1 MPFIIFHEKKYL
13 FNSSTCLAINCT
25 LTTSTDKGTAFTG
38 GAGDDQFDGFQ
49 STASTFQA
57 GDVLDGG
64 AGNDTL
70 SITLRADPED
80 VATVTLK
87 NIETVVANVQA
98 ADATGGQLDAAAW
111 TGVTTLSNAGSTA
124 GSLLSVSGLA
134 LTTTVYAS
142 GNTDVTL
149 DYRGDLSGSADTVS
163 VQLAKF
169 GTGTAQTL
177 SGTGE
182 VILGAGVDAVN
193 VSLAGTSFVSIDG
206 DDIKTITLTGTGAA
220 TVLTND
226 AITRFDASALVGTNA
241 FTFSGSATTLVATGG
256 AGNDTFTFITGGL
269 SNADVIEGGAG
280 TDTIRATLGG
290 GTSAPALTGFE
301 TGRFLFTT
309 TVNNKLDLS
318 SNTTGWNG
326 ITVSGSAAGT
336 DVELMNVYAAASGL
350 TLTLDDSTLADVT
363 LDSVT
368 GSSVTVNVGSASGA
382 VAIGSLEVSDV
393 STLAI
398 KSVGS
403 GAAET
408 ILLVADANAQTK
420 SLTIT
425 NGGTGSLTVSDLTVS
440 AVQTVVLGTSGSGGL
455 TVSDGLRNATAISSL
470 TINAEG
476 SDAADVTLSSKLFS
490 GSAAASLDTITIT
503 ANSGGDVTFGSG
515 ATGGLTLS
523 TDATAAEASA
533 GIKNA
538 IDVTITA
545 GTDSVVAASA
555 GTNAIVLQAV
565 GVDLTL
571 NLSAN
576 DNGAIRLG
584 DITANGTGVGSVT
597 INATVESS
605 GSIAIDD
612 YSGSGLNYTVST
624 AVVGVSGAL
633 ALGDAEVT
641 GGAVSYGTITL
652 ATGASATLGAVIGAS
667 SVAAMTINAASHADF
682 TMGDVAASTKI
693 GALTATVGT
702 AASATF
708 GAFAAGTSAGPVAI
722 QLASAAVLD
731 ANVAGEFYS
740 AGKSISTITVGVGT
754 GALANVGI
762 VNASSIGSV
771 DVSLASAGT
780 AEFVSIAGSGA
791 VASGGSIGS
800 LNFSGAGM
808 VLVTDVHAS
817 SGGSI
822 GSLNV
827 TLTTGAASATFT
839 TFGTA
844 ENTIDTITVNV
855 ATGSDVTFT
864 KIEATS
870 LNTLT
875 IAGAGDV
882 SFAVSGTTF
891 RTADFSGASGTVT
904 ADLTGVLNAVVV
916 NAGHGTNVIISGSG
930 NDTIN
935 LLTASGTDTIR
946 FLGTAA
952 ASDTIANFQSGTDVI
967 SFGATG
973 LAIISG
979 SGTASTA
986 QAAVDIMVLGSGGTA
1001 LVGDNIV
1008 VVAGTAYAS
1017 VTAMAAGLAS
1027 GGANAV
1033 VLGASAAA
1041 AGNLVVAWSD
1051 GTSSY
1056 VSLLNISNSENSF
1069 LGTAADVVT
1078 LATLSGVT
1086 PGALVAANFAFTTV

>member
-1 MPFIIFHEKKYL
+1 M
-13 FNSSTCLAINCT
+13 
-25 LTTSTDKGTAFTG
+25 
-38 GAGDDQFDGFQ
+38 
-49 STASTFQA
+49 
-57 GDVLDGG
+57 DGG

-70 SITLRADPED
+70 TITLRADPEG

-87 NIETVVANVQA
+87 NIETVNAGVQA
-98 ADATGGQLDAAAW
+98 TDATGGQLDAAGW

-182 VILGAGVDAVN
+182 VILAAGVDAVN

-206 DDIKTITLTGTGAA
+206 DDIKTITLTGDGAA

-256 AGNDTFTFITGGL
+256 AGNDTFTFVTGGL

-280 TDTIRATLGG
+280 TDTIRASLAG

-301 TGRFLFTT
+301 SGRFLFQTT
-309 TVNNKLDLS
+309 INNKLDLA

-350 TLTLDDSTLADVT
+350 TLTLDDSTLADIT

-382 VAIGSLEVSDV
+382 VGINSLEVSDV
-393 STLAI
+393 TTLAI
-398 KSVGS
+398 KSVAS
-403 GAAET
+403 AAET
-408 ILLVADANAQTK
+408 ILLVTDSNAQTQ
-420 SLTIT
+420 SLTIS
-425 NGGTGSLTVSDLTVS
+425 NGASGSLTVSDITVS

-455 TVSDGLRNATAISSL
+455 TVSDGFRNATAITSL

-476 SDAADVTLSSKLFS
+476 SDAADVTLSAALFS

-503 ANSGGDVTFGSG
+503 ANSGADVLIASMS
-515 ATGGLTLS
+515 LS
-523 TDATAAEASA
+523 TDDTAAEASA

-538 IDVTITA
+538 VALNITVGEDSTADANGAAGAIDVTA
-545 GTDSVVAASA
+545 M
-555 GTNAIVLQAV
+555 

-571 NLSAN
+571 NLNAN
-576 DNGAIRLG
+576 ATGSIILG
-584 DITANGTGVGSVT
+584 DIFASGTGVGSIT
-597 INATVESS
+597 INAVAAS
-605 GSIAIDD
+605 GGTIIVDD
-612 YSGSGLNYTVST
+612 TSGSGISYTLGT
-624 AVVGVSGAL
+624 ANIGEAGTLS
-633 ALGDAEVT
+633 LGDALVT
-641 GGAVSYGTITL
+641 GAAVSYGTVTL
-652 ATGASATLGAVIGAS
+652 ATAASATFGDTVAS
-667 SVAAMTINAASHADF
+667 SVAAMTVNAASGADF
-682 TMGDVAASTKI
+682 TMGDVAASAKI

-722 QLASAAVLD
+722 TLASGAFLD
-731 ANVAGEFYS
+731 ANVGGEFYS
-740 AGKSISTITVGVGT
+740 AGKSISSITVGAGT
-754 GALANVGI
+754 GVEANVGI
-762 VNASSIGSV
+762 INASSIGSV
-771 DVSLASAGT
+771 NVTLASAAT
-780 AEFVSIAGSGA
+780 AEFTSIQGSGA
-791 VASGGSIGS
+791 STAGGSIGS
-800 LNFSGAGM
+800 LNFSGAGI

-817 SGGSI
+817 SGGTI

-827 TLTTGAASATFT
+827 TLTTGAASATFAQ
-839 TFGTA
+839 FGTA
-844 ENTIDTITVNV
+844 TNTIDSITVNV
-855 ATGSDVTFT
+855 ATGSDVVFT
-864 KIEATS
+864 QIAATS

-882 SFAVSGTTF
+882 SFKVSGTTF
-891 RTADFSGASGTVT
+891 RTADFIGASGTVT
-904 ADLTGVLNAVVV
+904 ADLSGVINAVVV

-935 LLTASGTDTIR
+935 LLSGSGADTIVFTAEGNGTDTVS
-946 FLGTAA
+946 F
-952 ASDTIANFQSGTDVI
+952 FQSTDI
-967 SFGATG
+967 LRLRATG
-973 LAIISG
+973 LDVLN
-979 SGTASTA
+979 GT
-986 QAAVDIMVLGSGGTA
+986 GGA
-1001 LVGDNIV
+1001 LVTATTAVNFLMV
-1008 VVAGTAYAS
+1008 TAGTATMDTDDNVIFISAAFSSAGTMLAAIADAGTREINLLSAS
-1017 VTAMAAGLAS
+1017 AGAAG
-1027 GGANAV
+1027 
-1033 VLGASAAA
+1033 
-1041 AGNLVVAWSD
+1041 GNLVVVWTD
-1051 GTSSY
+1051 GSSSY
-1056 VSLLNISNSENSF
+1056 VSLVDVAT
-1069 LGTAADVVT
+1069 GAAIIATGASVET
-1078 LATLSGVT
+1078 LLTLSGVSG
-1086 PGALVAANFAFTTV
+1086 GALVTANFSYFLGA